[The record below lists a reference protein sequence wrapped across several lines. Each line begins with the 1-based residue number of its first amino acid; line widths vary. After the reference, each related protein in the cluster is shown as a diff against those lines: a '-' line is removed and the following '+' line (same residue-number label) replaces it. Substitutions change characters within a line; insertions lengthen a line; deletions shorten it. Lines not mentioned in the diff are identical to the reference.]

1 MFYYKCKVIKSNTEN
16 GLLFII
22 KGLLSIIIDLL
33 TIFTGLYA
41 IILHTRTFPK
51 YQPIQNSSIK

>member
-16 GLLFII
+16 GLFFIE
-22 KGLLSIIIDLL
+22 LLS
-33 TIFTGLYA
+33 IFTGLYA

-51 YQPIQNSSIK
+51 YQPIQNSSI

>member
-33 TIFTGLYA
+33 SIFTGLYA
-41 IILHTRTFPK
+41 IIHISKISTDSELL
-51 YQPIQNSSIK
+51 Y

>member
-16 GLLFII
+16 GLL
-22 KGLLSIIIDLL
+22 SIIIDLL
-33 TIFTGLYA
+33 SIFTGLYA